1 MNLNRCINCG
11 SRVFD
16 DGFCGEI
23 NCNSYYSQCDKTCAP
38 APKEKEMKFEQMLL
52 SDLKEGPVHFTDKR
66 AVGRR
71 LDLLNRLQ
79 EQGKIAM
86 RIVEVDD
93 QESYLEVKLT

>member
-1 MNLNRCINCG
+1 M
-11 SRVFD
+11 D
-16 DGFCGEI
+16 
-23 NCNSYYSQCDKTCAP
+23 Y
-38 APKEKEMKFEQMLL
+38 EQMLL

-93 QESYLEVKLT
+93 QESYFEVKLTRPAAMKWKRE